1 MIAAVTPDLPA
12 AGTVQSGDLSIQ
24 YRELGSGPA
33 VLLLHGWPT
42 SSYLWR
48 NVMPRIAERNRVI
61 APDLPGFGGS
71 SKPPDASYS
80 FPMYGRVIDDLLAA
94 LDVERVGLAVH
105 DLGGPIGVWW
115 AIRNR
120 ERVDRL
126 ALLNTLLYVRPSL
139 AVVAFV
145 VGARVPGVRD
155 LLTSDRGIDF
165 ALRIGIAKR
174 ERRTEEV
181 RNAVRAP
188 FRSKDARRALA
199 KAGYGLSPKGLREI
213 ERALPELEWPVR
225 IVYGERDRILPDVA
239 RTMRKVKRDIPHAE
253 VTALPDCGHF
263 LQEDDPER
271 VGALLA
277 EFFAG

>member
-1 MIAAVTPDLPA
+1 VTPDLPA
-12 AGTVQSGDLSIQ
+12 SGTVQSGDLSIQ

-71 SKPPDASYS
+71 SKPPGASYS
-80 FPMYGRVIDDLLAA
+80 FPMHGRAIDDLLAA
-94 LDVERVGLAVH
+94 LDVQRVSLAVH

-126 ALLNTLLYVRPSL
+126 ALLNTLLYVRPSV

-145 VGARVPGVRD
+145 VGARMPGVRQ

-165 ALRIGIAKR
+165 ALRLGVAKR
-174 ERRTEEV
+174 ERLTDEV
-181 RNAVRAP
+181 REAYRAP
-188 FRSKDARRALA
+188 FQARDARRALA

-225 IVYGERDRILPDVA
+225 VVYGERDRILPDVA

-271 VGALLA
+271 VGTLLA

>member
-1 MIAAVTPDLPA
+1 VTPDLPA
-12 AGTVQSGDLSIQ
+12 SGTVQSGDVSIH

-48 NVMPRIAERNRVI
+48 NVIPRIAERNRVI

-80 FPMYGRVIDDLLAA
+80 FPMHGQAIDDLLAA
-94 LDVERVGLAVH
+94 LDVQRVSLAVH

-126 ALLNTLLYVRPSL
+126 AVLNTLLYVRPSM

-145 VGARVPGVRD
+145 VGARLPGIRE

-165 ALRIGIAKR
+165 ALRLGIAKR
-174 ERRTEEV
+174 ERLTDEV
-181 RNAVRAP
+181 REAYRAP
-188 FRSKDARRALA
+188 FQTKDARRALA

-213 ERALPELEWPVR
+213 ERALPELKWPVR
-225 IVYGERDRILPDVA
+225 VVYGERDRILPDVA

-271 VGALLA
+271 VAALLA